1 MSKLF
6 IVDHAFK
13 HGLSEGDIEHA
24 WDCFVAKQRRH
35 CPHEDEIVVV
45 GPRLNGNMVQVVATE
60 RAFGIVVYHAMEP
73 VAKSVL
79 EELGL
84 SRRG

>member
-1 MSKLF
+1 MSELF

-13 HGLSEGDIEHA
+13 HGLSENDIEHA
-24 WDCFVAKQRRH
+24 WDHFVAKQRRR
-35 CPHEDEIVVV
+35 CPREDEIVVV
-45 GPRLNGNMVQVVATE
+45 GPRLNGNLIQLVATE
-60 RAFGIVVYHAMEP
+60 RAFGIVIYHAMEP
-73 VAKSVL
+73 VTGKVL